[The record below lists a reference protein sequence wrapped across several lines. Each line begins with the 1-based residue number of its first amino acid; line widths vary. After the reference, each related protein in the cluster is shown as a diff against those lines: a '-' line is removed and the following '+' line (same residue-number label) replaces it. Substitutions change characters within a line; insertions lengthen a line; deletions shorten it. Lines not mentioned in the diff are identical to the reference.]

1 MNKKFTKL
9 ALAGLLFFLFP
20 FAGMTQMD
28 NPYQGNQIDLS
39 LKLTPVQEST
49 QIQDPTPESLERF
62 FERYGISSRI
72 VGGEPVSILDYPW
85 QVSLQLQPQFGGG
98 HFCGGTIIN
107 NEWIL
112 TATHCLEWDDVE
124 LMPHHIRIRA
134 GFTLMNG
141 TEGSYYNVAE
151 FIKHPEYVDGQYRN
165 DIALLRLSVPINL
178 DPAEVQV
185 VKVVTQADASGG
197 LTDPGVMAKVS
208 GWGSLTSGGPS
219 PNQLQA
225 AEVPIVSLSQSN
237 YPPSMISADM
247 LLAGETG
254 VDACQ
259 GDSGGPLVVPDGFG
273 GYKIAGVVSWG
284 NGCGL
289 PGYPGVY
296 ARVSHFEDWIG
307 QYVVISDP
315 NQYTNLWYE
324 GFEPALQGGA
334 LPEGWQVKRNT
345 AADGGLNGNNLQDV
359 TSNIPL
365 KWFRISSLAYP
376 YTQGNAGQ
384 YVRSGAAALHTSWNA
399 PDFTWAITPEIQ
411 LPADVE
417 DLQLSFWPW
426 MNSDLAQSWIT
437 QLYVNI
443 LVDGQWET
451 IASLDDGTINLF
463 ASSIDLPLAE
473 YLGETVKFAFVHKWN
488 DGIQVSIDDISI
500 RYENPQATA
509 IFSVSDGV
517 NPLSGA
523 VVDITGVGLFTTG
536 EDGRAE
542 VGVYLGPNA
551 YEFSVARPG
560 FYPYSGSVEI
570 TADNQLVAIELE
582 KIPAP
587 EIAVSPQS
595 IELEVFQGFQAS
607 ATLQIENEGDADLTW
622 NLFAIPSVKN
632 EKVAD
637 IAAGTPV
644 VYEGIVADGTF
655 RAFQDTDY
663 VAEESGRLFEQ
674 VEIHHDSGPGS
685 NSVGTNSA
693 ANWISAARF
702 TPEDLALYY
711 GLYELSAIR
720 FHIRYNT
727 FSAVTAKV
735 WKGGSENG
743 PAEEIYSADI
753 TSEVVIDGFTNH
765 ELPEPIALE
774 PGYEYW
780 IGYQIAA
787 TGSYPST
794 VDVGPMVPGKG
805 AWMFFNNAWQLLPDI
820 APSLNYNWVIR
831 GVLNPLLGVDWLSFE
846 PDAGTVEPGQTST
859 PLVMIDASDLEL
871 GDYQATIVVRSNAG
885 EDILV
890 PISISVVP
898 PVFDVEFLVVDTDG
912 EPLEDAVVTLD
923 GITNTTGD
931 YLFADMIAG
940 TYAFT
945 IQKEGY
951 FDANGSV
958 MLVDQD
964 VMLTVMLIPE
974 DAATYALVV
983 TVDDEFGNPVEGAYL
998 VLENFG
1004 GYFSDSQGNISL
1016 LVVAGDYDFFVSKH
1030 AFEPQSGQVTIVD
1043 ADFNLDITLTYL
1055 RYLVSISVD
1064 PETGGTVTGAGEYY
1078 HGQTV
1083 TLTAQAADFHTFVNW
1098 TEAGEV
1104 ISENEEYTF
1113 EITGPRNVT
1122 AHFLIN
1128 SYQLVVTAEPEA
1140 GGSVAGS
1147 GVFEHGT
1154 LVTVTAVPA
1163 ASYVFVHWTENGEV
1177 IEGAGATYSFS
1188 LESDRTLVA
1197 VFNLVTH
1204 TLTILKT
1211 GEGITD
1217 PEAGE
1222 HVYPHGTS
1230 VTLTATNSGMW
1241 VFQRWTVGSQN
1252 IPSPTFNVTMSSDVT
1267 VHAVFQDVTSVE
1279 EPEAII
1285 SSITVYPNPAS
1296 GKFFLKMNRGFNNG
1310 LLRVIDAAGNVV
1322 YARTLESIAA
1332 AQTLE
1337 MDAST
1342 WTRGIYFVS
1351 LTSENGVQTTSV
1363 VISR

>member
-1 MNKKFTKL
+1 MKVTFTWL
-9 ALAGLLFFLFP
+9 AIAGLLCFLFP
-20 FAGMTQMD
+20 FAGMAQVD
-28 NPYQGNQIDLS
+28 NPQQGNQIDLS
-39 LKLTPVQEST
+39 LKLTPEQESNLT
-49 QIQDPTPESLERF
+49 QDPTPESLERF
-62 FERYGISSRI
+62 LDRYGISSRI
-72 VGGEPVSILDYPW
+72 VGGEPVDILDYPW

-112 TATHCLEWDDVE
+112 TASHCLVWEDVD

-134 GFTLMNG
+134 GFTFLNSA
-141 TEGSYYNVAE
+141 EGSYYNVAE
-151 FIKHPEYVDGQYRN
+151 FILHPDYVDGQYRN
-165 DIALLRLSVPINL
+165 DIALLRLSNPLNT
-178 DPAEVQV
+178 DPAGVQV
-185 VKVVTQADASGG
+185 VKVVTQADASAG

-208 GWGSLTSGGPS
+208 GWGSLSSGGSS

-225 AEVPIVSLSQSN
+225 AEVPIVSLSQTS

-247 LLAGETG
+247 LLAGVAG

-273 GYKIAGVVSWG
+273 GYKVAGVVSWG

-307 QYVVISDP
+307 QFVVIADP

-324 GFEPALQGGA
+324 GFEPALTGGA

-345 AADGGLNGNNLQDV
+345 AADGGLNGNSLQDV

-376 YTQGNAGQ
+376 YTQGSAGQ

-399 PDFTWAITPEIQ
+399 PDFTWAITPEIE
-411 LPADVE
+411 LPADAD

-426 MNSDLAQSWIT
+426 MNSDPAQNWIT

-443 LVDGQWET
+443 LVDEQWET
-451 IASLDDGTINLF
+451 IASLDDGTVNMF
-463 ASSIDLPLAE
+463 SASVDIPLAE

-488 DGIQVSIDDISI
+488 DGIQMSIDDIAI

-517 NPLSGA
+517 NPLQGA

-536 EDGRAE
+536 EDGR
-542 VGVYLGPNA
+542 VSVDVYLGPNA
-551 YEFSVARPG
+551 YEFTVARPG
-560 FYPYSGSVEI
+560 YYPYNGSVEI
-570 TADNQLVAIELE
+570 TADNQLVEIELE

-587 EIAVSPQS
+587 EITVSPQS
-595 IELEVFQGFQAS
+595 IELEVYQGFQAS
-607 ATLQIENEGDADLTW
+607 TTLEIANPGDADLTW
-622 NLFAIPSVKN
+622 NLFAIPAVIN
-632 EKVAD
+632 DKVD
-637 IAAGTPV
+637 EVAAGLPV
-644 VYEGIVADGTF
+644 FYEGIVADGTF
-655 RAFQDTDY
+655 RAYHYPDF

-693 ANWISAARF
+693 ANWISAVRF

-711 GLYELSAIR
+711 GLYELSAVR

-727 FSAVTAKV
+727 FSSVTAKV

-743 PAEEIYSADI
+743 PAEEVYSAVV
-753 TSEVVIDGFTNH
+753 TNEVIINGFTTH

-774 PGYEYW
+774 AGYEYW

-794 VDVGPMVPGKG
+794 VDAGPMVEGKG
-805 AWMFFNNAWQLLPDI
+805 AWMYLNNAWAQLTDI
-820 APSLNYNWVIR
+820 NAALNYNWVIR
-831 GVLNPLLGVDWLSFE
+831 GVLDPLLGVDWLSFE
-846 PDAGTVEPGQTST
+846 PDAGIVEPEQEAT
-859 PLVMIDASDLEL
+859 PLVVIDASDLEL

-885 EDILV
+885 NDILV
-890 PISISVVP
+890 PVTISVVP
-898 PVFDVEFLVVDTDG
+898 PMFDVEFLVVDPDA
-912 EPLEDAVVTLD
+912 EPVEDAVISLD
-923 GITNTTGD
+923 GITNAAGD
-931 YLFADMIAG
+931 YLFADIIAG

-958 MLVDQD
+958 MVVDQD
-964 VMLTVMLIPE
+964 VMITVTLIPE
-974 DAATYALVV
+974 DATTYVLDINI
-983 TVDDEFGNPVEGAYL
+983 DDEFGNPVEGAYL

-1004 GYFSDSQGNISL
+1004 GYFSDSQGSISL
-1016 LVVAGDYDFFVSKH
+1016 QVVAGAYHFFVSKH
-1030 AFEPQSGQVTIVD
+1030 GFAPQSGQVTIVD
-1043 ADFNLDITLTYL
+1043 ADFGLDITMTYL
-1055 RYLVSISVD
+1055 RYMVSLSAE
-1064 PETGGTVTGAGEYY
+1064 PETGGTVAGAGEYY
-1078 HGQTV
+1078 HGQPV
-1083 TLTAQAADFHTFVNW
+1083 TITAQAADYHTFVNW
-1098 TEAGEV
+1098 TEADEV
-1104 ISENEEYTF
+1104 ISENEDYTF
-1113 EITGPRNVT
+1113 EITGPRSFT
-1122 AHFLIN
+1122 AHFQIN
-1128 SYQLVVTAEPEA
+1128 TYQLVVTAEPEA

-1163 ASYVFVHWTENGEV
+1163 ASYAFMHWTEAGEV

-1188 LESDRTLVA
+1188 IESDRNLVA

-1230 VTLTATNSGMW
+1230 VTLTATNDGMW
-1241 VFQRWTVGSQN
+1241 VFQHWTVGSQN
-1252 IPSPTFNVTMSSDVT
+1252 IPSNVFNVTMNSDIT
-1267 VHAVFQDVTSVE
+1267 VHAFFQDVTSVD
-1279 EPEAII
+1279 EPETLAGL
-1285 SSITVYPNPAS
+1285 TVYPNPAS
-1296 GKFFLKMNRGFNNG
+1296 GKFFLKLSRGFSTG
-1310 LLRVIDAAGNVV
+1310 QLRVIDAAGNVV
-1322 YARTLESIAA
+1322 FVRTLESI
-1332 AQTLE
+1332 
-1337 MDAST
+1337 DASQT
-1342 WTRGIYFVS
+1342 IELDASAWTRGIYFVS
-1351 LTSENGVQTTSV
+1351 LTSEHGVQTTSV